1 MIERWRSG
9 LRQFG
14 CAILLAAGIG
24 SVSARGDLILSV
36 PVFDSRV
43 VLRAKANYGG
53 AATSLTFRG
62 REYLDSADHGRL
74 LQSASSFDGYGECF
88 NPTEGGAS
96 HDSGDEEAT
105 VLKQASVSGN
115 RLSTLVD
122 MGFWLGPAQAYPN
135 GCGDRRELKQA
146 VNRSRTSGHLL
157 AKQLTIGLPGYPNVI
172 ENRVTYRVPAAFA
185 SATFEASTGYMPL
198 DFSHALYFD
207 AATATEH
214 DPGSRQGEQSYP
226 VILATPDGRHAMGVY
241 SPELPQAGLGYGR
254 FTFDDVVKWNCV
266 FRETEVRAGS
276 YVYRCLI
283 VIGTLAE
290 VKATLVR
297 LNRNIGLAY
306 RRRAARQ
313 R

>member
-1 MIERWRSG
+1 MIEGWRSG
-9 LRQFG
+9 LRWLG
-14 CAILLAAGIG
+14 CAVLVAAASSG
-24 SVSARGDLILSV
+24 VSARGDLMLSV

-43 VLRAKANYGG
+43 VLRAKDSYGG
-53 AATSLTFRG
+53 AVTSLTFRG

-88 NPTEGGAS
+88 NPTEGGAAR
-96 HDSGDEEAT
+96 DSGDEEAT

-226 VILATPDGRHAMGVY
+226 VILATPDGLHAMGVY

-266 FRETEVRAGS
+266 FRETDIKAGS
-276 YVYRCLI
+276 HVYRCLI

-290 VKATLVR
+290 VESTLVR
-297 LNRNIGLAY
+297 LNRDFGLA
-306 RRRAARQ
+306 RPRKVARP